1 MINTTSIISTKSQPE
16 YQPHII
22 VVGSGPVGVRFVEE
36 LQSRQ
41 PQCRITLFG
50 DEKAR
55 PYNRVQLSSLLAG
68 DVSIDDIELSLPPE
82 SDNFSYKQIKIA
94 RLDLALKRVI
104 DNHANSY
111 NFDKLVLATGARAH
125 VPNINGVDQSG
136 VYCFRNLRDAEYLYA
151 RTSRAK
157 HIVIVGGGLLG
168 IETAKALLKNNT
180 KVTIVQQGPHL
191 MNKQLDEK
199 AAELLASKL
208 SAMGVRVITNA
219 GVRHINGEGR
229 VTGVVLRSRELIEC
243 DTVLFCSGISPNME
257 MARAAR
263 LRVNRGVIVND
274 QMQTSNAS
282 VFAIGEC
289 CEHEGLTYG
298 IVNPGYEQAA
308 VLAQA
313 LSGGDVNYRGSLQSS
328 TLKVID
334 TPVRSFGQVVNYLR
348 TPFHRETVFQN
359 NNEYRKIITNR
370 GVLIGGVSVGD
381 WGEYLPALETFQQS
395 RKVSFY
401 QRWLFKFKGRLF
413 VRKIN
418 DDVTQWAPSAIV
430 CQCNG
435 ITQGALM
442 SSVQG
447 SCKTVCQIGEETR
460 AGTVC
465 GSCKPLL
472 VQLLEKATGLTVEKT
487 KEWAWA
493 PMLVASV
500 IALFIA
506 AIVLLIPGLE
516 VGSSVTKPAPF
527 EFLWND
533 KYWKQV
539 TGFTLLGLS
548 VVGLLMSLRK
558 RINIKRFGEFAHW
571 RMVHIALGV
580 ISASMLFFHSG
591 LHLGENLNRLLMLD
605 FLLVIALGS
614 LAGLVVSLSHRLP
627 AKNAQSIRK
636 FWSWTHI
643 LVTWPLPILLA
654 VHIFTV
660 YYY

>member
-1 MINTTSIISTKSQPE
+1 M
-16 YQPHII
+16 
-22 VVGSGPVGVRFVEE
+22 
-36 LQSRQ
+36 
-41 PQCRITLFG
+41 
-50 DEKAR
+50 
-55 PYNRVQLSSLLAG
+55 
-68 DVSIDDIELSLPPE
+68 
-82 SDNFSYKQIKIA
+82 
-94 RLDLALKRVI
+94 
-104 DNHANSY
+104 
-111 NFDKLVLATGARAH
+111 
-125 VPNINGVDQSG
+125 
-136 VYCFRNLRDAEYLYA
+136 
-151 RTSRAK
+151 
-157 HIVIVGGGLLG
+157 
-168 IETAKALLKNNT
+168 
-180 KVTIVQQGPHL
+180 
-191 MNKQLDEK
+191 
-199 AAELLASKL
+199 
-208 SAMGVRVITNA
+208 
-219 GVRHINGEGR
+219 
-229 VTGVVLRSRELIEC
+229 
-243 DTVLFCSGISPNME
+243 
-257 MARAAR
+257 
-263 LRVNRGVIVND
+263 
-274 QMQTSNAS
+274 
-282 VFAIGEC
+282 
-289 CEHEGLTYG
+289 
-298 IVNPGYEQAA
+298 
-308 VLAQA
+308 
-313 LSGGDVNYRGSLQSS
+313 
-328 TLKVID
+328 
-334 TPVRSFGQVVNYLR
+334 RSFGQVVNYLR

-359 NNEYRKIITNR
+359 KNEYRKIVTNR

-395 RKVSFY
+395 RKISFY
-401 QRWLFKFKGRLF
+401 QRWLFKFNGRLF
-413 VRKIN
+413 VRKVN

-442 SSVQG
+442 ASVQG
-447 SCKTVCQIGEETR
+447 GCKTVCQIGKETR

-558 RINIKRFGEFAHW
+558 RINIKHFGEFAHW
-571 RMVHIALGV
+571 RMVHIGLGV

-627 AKNAQSIRK
+627 AKNAPVSY
-636 FWSWTHI
+636 TH
-643 LVTWPLPILLA
+643 LTLPTIYS
-654 VHIFTV
+654 V
-660 YYY
+660 